1 VTQTPISEKIILKEK
16 LPDGW
21 RLVQLGEIC
30 EIIAGQS
37 PPGDTYRKIPEGLPF
52 FQGKADF
59 GKQFPTPRTWCV
71 SPTIIALPGDILISV
86 RAPVGPT
93 NIADRKCCIGRGL
106 AAIRP
111 GDRADRDFILAG
123 LRIYES
129 VLVKLGSGSTF
140 SAINRKDLE
149 TIKIPLPPLA
159 EQKRIAAILNEQ
171 MAAVDRARVAA
182 NAQLMAVKKLRAAY
196 LREIFVGLEGNS
208 WPCRCLKDI
217 LADTR
222 NGLYKPDEYYGSGVP
237 ILKMFNIGRLDG
249 TWNLER
255 VDRIRLTTDEEETYR
270 LEKDDILL
278 NRVNSR
284 ELVGKCAV
292 VDATTSGAVF
302 ESKNMRLR
310 VIRNIAEPFFVAI
323 WLNSV
328 GGRRQ
333 IESRLKQIVGQA
345 TVNRSDLD
353 SIEIPLPPI
362 PKQRIILN
370 YLSKIME
377 VADRGQKAAY
387 FQHEEINK
395 LPAALLRRAFNGE
408 M

>member
-1 VTQTPISEKIILKEK
+1 M
-16 LPDGW
+16 
-21 RLVQLGEIC
+21 C

-37 PPGDTYRKIPEGLPF
+37 PPGDTYRKQPEGMPF

-59 GKQFPTPRTWCV
+59 GLRHPVARTWCIA
-71 SPTIIALPGDILISV
+71 PTKFAIPGDILISV

-93 NIADRKCCIGRGL
+93 NVADTECCIGRGL

-111 GDRADRDFILAG
+111 GKDEDRDFILAA
-123 LRIYES
+123 LRLYEPD
-129 VLVKLGSGSTF
+129 LVNLGSGSTF
-140 SAINRKDLE
+140 SAINRDDLE
-149 TIKIPLPPLA
+149 SIEIPLPPLP
-159 EQKRIAAILNEQ
+159 EQKRIAGILNEH

-182 NAQLMAVKKLRAAY
+182 NAQMMAVKKLRAAY
-196 LREIFVGLEGNS
+196 LREVFVGLEGIS
-208 WPCRCLKDI
+208 WPRRCLKDI

-255 VDRIRLTTDEEETYR
+255 VDRIRLTAEEEATYR

-310 VIRNIAEPFFVAI
+310 VFRDLAEPFFVVI

-328 GGRRQ
+328 EGRRQ

-353 SIEIPLPPI
+353 SIEISLPPL
-362 PKQRIILN
+362 PKQRGIVN
-370 YLSKIME
+370 YLANKME
-377 VADRGQKAAY
+377 VVDRGQKAAY
-387 FQHEEINK
+387 LQHEEINK
-395 LPAALLRRAFNGE
+395 LPAALLHRAFNGE